1 MFVSDISGCAW
12 PLSIRMAGG
21 RTDDRGKPVRKY
33 AGKTGDYQQVDAMMK
48 HLGGFQYTT
57 KSGTDRAA
65 DDDDNPD
72 QYRDVDIATLT
83 QSREHLLT
91 KKFHILVE
99 VTDVEGRH
107 PVYGI
112 EYTDSGEDVLD
123 KVLVGCPPKIR
134 QGDMI
139 GAVTWLQ
146 GDNTGPGES
155 VFGEYIQEALVNMQE
170 PLMRV
175 TFASST

>member
-1 MFVSDISGCAW
+1 M
-12 PLSIRMAGG
+12 
-21 RTDDRGKPVRKY
+21 
-33 AGKTGDYQQVDAMMK
+33 
-48 HLGGFQYTT
+48 
-57 KSGTDRAA
+57 
-65 DDDDNPD
+65 
-72 QYRDVDIATLT
+72 
-83 QSREHLLT
+83 
-91 KKFHILVE
+91 
-99 VTDVEGRH
+99 
-107 PVYGI
+107 YGI